1 MVEVI
6 MVTKWSLSRDG
17 SDRVWVQVMCLDDG
31 VEAPC
36 AMNAIMLNDTVM
48 HRLEDDAFD
57 KAGIPWHENTAM
69 VNSDI
74 MVMN

>member
-1 MVEVI
+1 
-6 MVTKWSLSRDG
+6 
-17 SDRVWVQVMCLDDG
+17 MCLDDG